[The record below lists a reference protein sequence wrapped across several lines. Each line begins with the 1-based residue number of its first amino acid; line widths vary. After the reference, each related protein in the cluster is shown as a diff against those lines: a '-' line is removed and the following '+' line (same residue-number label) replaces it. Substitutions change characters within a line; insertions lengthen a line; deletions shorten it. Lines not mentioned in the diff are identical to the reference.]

1 MMEQMRTWLLGVVF
15 AAFAAGLANELIPKV
30 RERAL
35 VRMVGGLL
43 MVLALLR
50 PLGTLKW
57 ETVSIPAM
65 NFADQAENY
74 RREQENA
81 LSAIIA
87 ERLETYI
94 WDKAT
99 ELGIECSVQ
108 IEMSCGK
115 SAIPTAETVEVG
127 AGYDPV
133 LAAWLE
139 EVVGIPAEKQIWLE
153 EIVWTEKAE
162 NG

>member
-1 MMEQMRTWLLGVVF
+1 MMEQLRTWLLGVVF
-15 AAFAAGLANELIPKV
+15 AAFATGLANELVPKG

-35 VRMVGGLL
+35 VRMVGGAL

-50 PLGTLKW
+50 PLGSISW
-57 ETVSIPAM
+57 ETISIPVM

-74 RREQENA
+74 REEQKNT

-87 ERLETYI
+87 DRLESYI

-99 ELGIECSVQ
+99 ELGIACSVHV
-108 IEMSCGK
+108 EMACDE
-115 SAIPTAETVEVG
+115 SAVPAPETVAVG
-127 AGYDPV
+127 ARYDPV

-153 EIVWTEKAE
+153 EEVWTERT
-162 NG
+162 GSG

>member
-1 MMEQMRTWLLGVVF
+1 MMEQLRTWLLGVVLT
-15 AAFAAGLANELIPKV
+15 AFAAGLANELIPKG

-35 VRMVGGLL
+35 VRTVGGLL

-50 PLGTLKW
+50 PLGTVEW
-57 ETVSIPAM
+57 EKISIPAM
-65 NFADQAENY
+65 SYSDQAEIY
-74 RREQENA
+74 RAEQENA

-87 ERLETYI
+87 ERLESYI

-99 ELGIECSVQ
+99 ELGIACTVH
-108 IEMSCGK
+108 IEMLCGE
-115 SAIPTAETVEVG
+115 SAIPTAETVEVR
-127 AGYDPV
+127 AQYDPV

-153 EIVWTEKAE
+153 ERVWTEKTE

>member
-1 MMEQMRTWLLGVVF
+1 MMVHFKTWLLGVVF
-15 AAFAAGLANELIPKV
+15 TAFACALAGELVPKGK
-30 RERAL
+30 ERAL
-35 VRMVGGLL
+35 VRMVSGAL

-50 PLGTLKW
+50 PLGMGAW
-57 ETVSIPAM
+57 ETVSISAG
-65 NFADQAENY
+65 NFSQQAEIY
-74 RREQENA
+74 REQQKNA

-99 ELGIECSVQ
+99 GLGIECDVRVG
-108 IEMSCGK
+108 MSCDAN
-115 SAIPTAETVEVG
+115 SVPVPESVEIR
-127 AGYDPV
+127 AAYDPV

-139 EVVGIPAEKQIWLE
+139 EVVGIPAEQQIWLE
-153 EIVWTEKAE
+153 ERVWTEKTE